1 MIVRRTRLSV
11 GSVSARALLAFAAVA
26 VVCMGL
32 VPARAQNDGSKP
44 VAHDRSVRVTQGKA
58 KVVKLKGKASSA
70 GQKDVTFEVTNFP
83 QHGSLTTVD
92 GDKGRVTYE
101 PDAEFSG
108 EDRFTFTVN
117 DGVATSDPAVVIL
130 NVYKRGD
137 APTGPMLSA
146 DEVRLIVQNAA
157 TRISDTSTVI
167 AIVDRAGRPLAVYR
181 RTGANKNDVERA
193 LALAR
198 TGAFF
203 SNDMAPLSSRTV
215 RTLGGVHFPPGIRD
229 TGPSDLYGIE
239 LTNRGCDFNVT
250 YNSGKEYPVYTNLDG
265 TGPSLG
271 IGTGK
276 PDFFDNEGRLV
287 DPGGFPIYK
296 NSRVAGG
303 IGVTVAPPGNFG
315 TQGVAPQVT
324 AAEFASFQASLT
336 LGGPPLPLPPPGRVI
351 LGGIELPFSP
361 FLDAFEKGETIQ
373 TPSGAGVGAGS
384 FDPSRFVFGPVSGGF
399 AADGWLVGPLSGS
412 RLSAQQVNQIVMNA
426 FNEAKRTRAAIR
438 LPLGSPTSMVIAVGD
453 VDGTILG
460 VFRMTDST
468 IFSIDVAITKARN
481 VVWFSTDGS
490 RDLPGVPYGTAITN
504 LTLYYG
510 GQPFFPIG
518 INNSD
523 PGPFYDLFLR
533 DAASPCTQGSQPRN
547 DNQSGI
553 VWFPGSAPLYSGNQ
567 IVGGLGVS
575 GDGVTQDDVV
585 TFAGT
590 IGYEAP
596 LEIRADQVF
605 IRGIRLPYLKF
616 NRNPNLP

>member
-1 MIVRRTRLSV
+1 M
-11 GSVSARALLAFAAVA
+11 
-26 VVCMGL
+26 
-32 VPARAQNDGSKP
+32 
-44 VAHDRSVRVTQGKA
+44 
-58 KVVKLKGKASSA
+58 
-70 GQKDVTFEVTNFP
+70 
-83 QHGSLTTVD
+83 
-92 GDKGRVTYE
+92 
-101 PDAEFSG
+101 
-108 EDRFTFTVN
+108 
-117 DGVATSDPAVVIL
+117 
-130 NVYKRGD
+130 
-137 APTGPMLSA
+137 
-146 DEVRLIVQNAA
+146 
-157 TRISDTSTVI
+157 
-167 AIVDRAGRPLAVYR
+167 YR
-181 RTGANKNDVERA
+181 RSGANKNDIERA

-296 NSRVAGG
+296 NGRVSGG

-315 TQGVAPQVT
+315 TQGVSPQVT
-324 AAEFASFQASLT
+324 AAEFASFQASLV

-361 FLDAFEKGETIQ
+361 FLDAMEKGETIQ
-373 TPSGAGVGAGS
+373 TPSGAGNGVGS
-384 FDPSRFVFGPVSGGF
+384 FDASRFVFGPVSGGF
-399 AADGWLVGPLSGS
+399 AADGWLVGPMSGS
-412 RLSAQQVNQIVMNA
+412 RLSAQQVNQIIMNA
-426 FNEAKRTRAAIR
+426 VNEAKRTRAAIR

-453 VDGTILG
+453 LDGTILG
-460 VFRMTDST
+460 VFRMQDST

-481 VVWFSTDGS
+481 VVWFSLDGS

-567 IVGGLGVS
+567 VIGGLGVS

-596 LEIRADQVF
+596 LEIRADQVI

>member
-1 MIVRRTRLSV
+1 MIVRRPRLRA
-11 GSVSARALLAFAAVA
+11 GSVSVRTMLAIGAAFSI
-26 VVCMGL
+26 CIGL
-32 VPARAQNDGSKP
+32 VPAMAQNGGAKP
-44 VAHDRSVRVTQGKA
+44 VAHDRSVRIIQGHP
-58 KVVKLKGKASSA
+58 KVVKLKGKASSG
-70 GQKDVTFEVTNFP
+70 GQKDMTFEVTVFP
-83 QHGSLTTVD
+83 QHGTLTAVD
-92 GDKGRVTYE
+92 SDRGRVTYT
-101 PDAEFSG
+101 PDADFSG
-108 EDRFTFTVN
+108 EDRFSFTVN
-117 DGVATSDPAVVIL
+117 DGVATSDPGVVIL
-130 NVYKRGD
+130 TVYKRGE
-137 APTGPMLSA
+137 APTGPMLTA
-146 DEVRLIVQNAA
+146 DEVRTIVQNAA
-157 TRISDTSTVI
+157 IRLADSSAVI
-167 AIVDRAGRPLAVYR
+167 AIVDRAGRPLAVYK

-198 TGAFF
+198 TGGFF
-203 SNDMAPLSSRTV
+203 SNDAAPLSSRTV

-250 YNSGKEYPVYTNLDG
+250 YNPGKEYPVYTNLDG
-265 TGPSLG
+265 TGPGLG

-296 NSRVAGG
+296 NGRVAGG

-315 TQGVAPQVT
+315 TQGVNPQVT
-324 AAEFASFQASLT
+324 AAEFASFQASLS
-336 LGGPPLPLPPPGRVI
+336 LGGPRLPLPPPGRVI

-361 FLDAFEKGETIQ
+361 FLDAFEKGEQIP
-373 TPSGAGVGAGS
+373 TPAGAGAGS
-384 FDPSRFVFGPVSGGF
+384 GTFDPNRFVFGPVAGGF

-453 VDGTILG
+453 LDGTILG
-460 VFRMTDST
+460 VFRMQDST

-481 VVWFSTDGS
+481 VVWFSTEGS
-490 RDLPGVPYGTAITN
+490 RDLPGVPHGTAITN
-504 LTLYYG
+504 LTLYYA

-523 PGPFYDLFLR
+523 PGPFYDLFLQ
-533 DAASPCTQGSQPRN
+533 DAANPCSQGSQPAN
-547 DNQSGI
+547 PNQSGI
-553 VWFPGSAPLYSGNQ
+553 VWFPGSAPLYTGGQ

-590 IGYEAP
+590 QGYEAP
-596 LEIRADQVF
+596 PEIRADQVI

-616 NRNPNLP
+616 NRNPNVP